1 MNRELWHYG
10 TPRHSGRYP
19 WGSGDN
25 PYQRNG
31 GFLSSV
37 HALKAQ
43 GKSETQIARMMGMNT
58 RTLREQISRA
68 NSEKRSYEVAEA
80 LRLKEKGLSNTA
92 IAERM
97 GKNESSIRSLLNP
110 VIEERNKST
119 KKNAELLKDAVAEFG
134 YIDVGGGVEEHL
146 GITANRLKNAVAL
159 LKEEGYS
166 VEDIKIE
173 QMGTGK
179 LTTVHVLAAPGTTQ
193 KDIWQNRDQITL
205 PVGYSEDGGVT
216 TRPFEPP
223 KSVDSSRLDIRY
235 AEDGGLNKDGVI
247 ELRRGVDDISLGN
260 ANYAQVRIAVDGT
273 HYLKGMAVYSDD
285 LPDGIDIRFN
295 TNKTKDVAKMDVLKK
310 MKTDDPENPFGASIK
325 PEDKLMLAQKHYI
338 DKDGNEQLSA
348 INIVNEEGD
357 WNNWGK
363 TLSSQFLS
371 KQSPALAKQQLTL
384 NENIAKEE
392 LNDILNLTNPVVK
405 TKLLEEFAD
414 KCDADAA
421 HLQAASLP
429 RQSTKV
435 ILPVTSLKDNEVY
448 APGYQD
454 GEELVLVRF
463 PHAGTFEIP
472 RLKVNNR
479 NPEAKAVMGDAID
492 AVGINHTVAE
502 KLSGADFDGDH
513 VVLIPTSG
521 VNIKTSSSL
530 PGLVGFD
537 PKDGRYKKYDGMHV
551 MTDMEKGIQMG
562 QVSNLITDMTIKG
575 NFTPDEMARAV
586 RHSMVVIDAQKHE
599 LNYKLSEQMEN
610 IDELRRKYQQKDN
623 GRYGGASTLISKAEA
638 SVDVPDRREKSG
650 ARIQREIEDLTKK
663 GTPSAEDKATLKR
676 LQGELDAWTR
686 GEKVYEDTGK
696 TKRIGKKQDDGTW
709 ENKIVDRT
717 QKSNRMTEAKDAYE
731 LVSRAKDGTT
741 TRIESVY
748 ADYANGMKDLARQAR
763 AASRSTEDP
772 DYSPSM
778 AKTYA
783 AEVARLK
790 AALKEARKNA
800 PLERQAQLIAN
811 KNAAARIRD
820 NPGLDAEHKKRVRA
834 QELDR
839 ARKKV
844 GSGKKTIYISDN
856 EWKAIN
862 SGAVTKSFFKEIL
875 DNADQDRVRQ
885 LATPRS
891 ERGMSSAKVARAK
904 SMLKKGYTQAEVANM
919 LDISVSTLVNAVGV
933 GNMKSN

>member
-1 MNRELWHYG
+1 MKHELWHYG

-43 GKSETQIARMMGMNT
+43 GKSETEIARMMDMNT
-58 RTLREQISRA
+58 RTLREQIAKA

-92 IAERM
+92 IAARM
-97 GKNESSIRSLLNP
+97 GKNESSVRSLLNP
-110 VIEERNKST
+110 VLEERNLAT
-119 KKNAELLKDAVAEFG
+119 KKNAELLKEAVAESG
-134 YIDVGGGVEEHL
+134 YIDVGGGVEQHL
-146 GITANRLKNAVAL
+146 GITANKLKNAVAL
-159 LKEEGYS
+159 LKDEGYT

-179 LTTVHVLAAPGTTQ
+179 LTTVHVLAEPGTTQ
-193 KDIWQNRDQITL
+193 KDIWEHRDEIKL
-205 PVGYSEDGGVT
+205 PVGYSEDGGET
-216 TRPFEPP
+216 TRAIEPP
-223 KSVDSSRLDIRY
+223 KSIDSSRIDVVY
-235 AEDGGLNKDGVI
+235 GDQGGTDKDGLI

-260 ANYAQVRIAVDGT
+260 ASYAQVRIAVDGT
-273 HYLKGMAVYSDD
+273 HYLKGMAVYADD
-285 LPDGIDIRFN
+285 LPDGVDIRFN
-295 TNKTKDVAKMDVLKK
+295 TNKPEDVGKLGAMKK

-325 PEDKLMLAQKHYI
+325 PEDKLVLAQRHYT
-338 DKDGNEQLSA
+338 DEDGKEQLSA

-357 WNNWGK
+357 WNNWSRN
-363 TLSSQFLS
+363 LSSQFLS
-371 KQSPALAKQQLTL
+371 KQSPALAKQQLSI
-384 NENIAKEE
+384 NENLAKEE
-392 LNDILNLTNPVVK
+392 LNDIMSLTNPVVK
-405 TKLLEEFAD
+405 TKLLDEFAD

-435 ILPVTSLKDNEVY
+435 LLPVTSLKDNEVY
-448 APGYQD
+448 APGYEN
-454 GEELVLVRF
+454 GEEVVLVRF

-472 RLKVNNR
+472 RLKVNNN
-479 NPEAKAVMGDAID
+479 NPDAKAMMGDAID
-492 AVGINHTVAE
+492 AIGINHKTAE

-513 VVLIPTSG
+513 AIVIPTKN
-521 VNIKTSSSL
+521 VNIKTSASL
-530 PGLVGFD
+530 PGLIGFD
-537 PKDGRYKKYDGMHV
+537 TKDGRYAKYDGMHV
-551 MTDMEKGIQMG
+551 MTDTEKQMQMG
-562 QVSNLITDMTIKG
+562 IVSNLITDMTIKG
-575 NFTPDEMARAV
+575 NFTPDEMSRAV

-610 IDELRRKYQQKDN
+610 IDDLKRKYQAKDN

-638 SVDVPDRREKSG
+638 EINVPDRREKPVSRMTEKEL
-650 ARIQREIEDLTKK
+650 ADW
-663 GTPSAEDKATLKR
+663 KAGKTI
-676 LQGELDAWTR
+676 
-686 GEKVYEDTGK
+686 YEETGK
-696 TKRIGKKQDDGTW
+696 TKRLGKKLPDGTW
-709 ENKIVDRT
+709 ENRVVDRT
-717 QKSNRMTEAKDAYE
+717 QKSTRMAETPDAYS

-741 TRIESVY
+741 TRIEAVY
-748 ADYANGMKDLARQAR
+748 ADYANSMKDLARQAR
-763 AASRSTEDP
+763 AASRGTADP
-772 DYSPSM
+772 DYSPSA

-783 AEVARLK
+783 SEVSRLK
-790 AALKEARKNA
+790 AALNEAKKNA

-811 KNAAARIRD
+811 KNSAARIRS

-839 ARKKV
+839 ARKRV

-875 DNADQDRVRQ
+875 NNADQDRVRQ
-885 LATPRS
+885 LATPRTD
-891 ERGMSSAKVARAK
+891 RGMSSGKLARAK
-904 SMLKKGYTQAEVANM
+904 SMLKKGYTQREVANM
-919 LDISVSTLVNAVGV
+919 LDVSVPTLVNAVGV
-933 GNMKSN
+933 QNMKSN